1 MTHVLKPK
9 KDVNKLTHT
18 ILKVQRDS
26 KKSPAGS
33 SLPSVLNSR
42 FTSEYSQSL
51 CGALQCSSMLCGAPD
66 SGAQAHAAC
75 WWHPNLQRWYW
86 GCENSSHTSRLLL
99 GTPTPLHLP
108 SHGLSIGPF
117 NNSIICNNPMCIHVL
132 TQFILSA
139 KGRPSGFPYMWMLCP
154 PPKPHFSI
162 LLICWILWHIR

>member
-1 MTHVLKPK
+1 MINEQHNYTQLVTYQRQDMTHVLKPK

-18 ILKVQRDS
+18 ILKAQRDS
-26 KKSPAGS
+26 RRSPSGS

-51 CGALQCSSMLCGAPD
+51 CGALQCSSVLCGAPD
-66 SGAQAHAAC
+66 SGAEAHAAC

-86 GCENSSHTSRLLL
+86 ECENSSHTTWLLL

-117 NNSIICNNPMCIHVL
+117 NNSIISNNHSNVNACAGSVYS
-132 TQFILSA
+132 LS
-139 KGRPSGFPYMWMLCP
+139 
-154 PPKPHFSI
+154 
-162 LLICWILWHIR
+162 